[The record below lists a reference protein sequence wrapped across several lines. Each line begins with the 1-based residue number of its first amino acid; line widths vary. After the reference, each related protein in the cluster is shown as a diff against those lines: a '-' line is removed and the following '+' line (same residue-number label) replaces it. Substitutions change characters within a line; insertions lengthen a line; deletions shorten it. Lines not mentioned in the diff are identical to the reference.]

1 MVKRTT
7 AKAVDRSLAIKYLK
21 VARALKTGA
30 EALLTIAD
38 EDDPY
43 GNAIGVLAVHAAIAY
58 NDALT
63 IAYGGKKATGPDH
76 KRAADLLRE
85 TFGNRLANEAQ
96 KNLRDILSLKDT
108 FSYLG
113 AYQSVDDAERLIS
126 RLKRFSEWAEGAFE
140 RRP

>member
-1 MVKRTT
+1 MVRRMVSKSVD
-7 AKAVDRSLAIKYLK
+7 KALSVKYLR
-21 VARALKTGA
+21 VARALKSGA

-38 EDDPY
+38 REDTY

-63 IAYGGKKATGPDH
+63 IAYGGKKATGEDH
-76 KRAADLLRE
+76 KRAVDLLRE
-85 TFGNRLANEAQ
+85 TFGNRLPNDVH
-96 KNLRDILSLKDT
+96 KDLRGILSLKDT

-113 AYQSVDDAERLIS
+113 AYQHVDNAQKLVDRVG
-126 RLKRFSEWAEGAFE
+126 RFSEWAEDTYE